1 MRKSVCAL
9 ELFAMRHGALLTF
22 FVDVLGLVFRV
33 DVSLAVCRLPCEVAV
48 ARRCGAPV
56 VSGRVPPVITP
67 WSGGARES
75 RGALCCNFRVKSPRG
90 EAQTTPRGAESRL
103 SDGSD
108 LNRSGR

>member
-22 FVDVLGLVFRV
+22 FVDELGLVFRV

-56 VSGRVPPVITP
+56 VSGRVPPVITLLV
-67 WSGGARES
+67 WWRAGRAARTLLQSPSQDPS
-75 RGALCCNFRVKSPRG
+75 RRSSDDSLGRREPRFG
-90 EAQTTPRGAESRL
+90 RL
-103 SDGSD
+103 GFK
-108 LNRSGR
+108 